1 MSPTTDAHHQRARP
15 DRARGQA
22 GVSLIEVLIG
32 IGVMMPMT
40 LAAVTGL
47 LLAVE
52 TSAAAEQRQEL
63 EVALT
68 EATENVRSMPY
79 LPCATPEEYQK
90 VYTLWSEPLAAKVTD
105 PSAGPTVT
113 SVSYLHRGKH
123 VYIPECTGDEAAQ
136 RIVVRVSAGDAEVT
150 GSVVKRDPQARAENP
165 R

>member
-1 MSPTTDAHHQRARP
+1 VSPTTDVHHQRARP
-15 DRARGQA
+15 TRARGQA

-52 TSAAAEQRQEL
+52 TSAAAEQRQQL

-79 LPCATPEEYQK
+79 LPCATAEEYQK
-90 VYTLWSEPLAAKVTD
+90 VYALWSEPLAAKVQD
-105 PSAGPTVT
+105 PARPTIS
-113 SVSYLHRGKH
+113 SVSHLHREKP
-123 VYIPECTGDEAAQ
+123 VYTPDCSGDEVAQ
-136 RIVVRVSAGDAEVT
+136 LVVVSVSAGDTEVT
-150 GSVVKRDPQARAENP
+150 GSVVKRDSGARAGNP